1 MLQRIEAASIFTN
14 ASSVQL
20 RSQAVVAEEES
31 GDLVSMG
38 SDAVRR

>member
-1 MLQRIEAASIFTN
+1 MLQRIDAASIFPN

-20 RSQAVVAEEES
+20 RSQGVAEEES